1 MKDLK
6 QQLIEAGLVSKE
18 DARKASHDKRVRQKQ
33 QPPQAKRD
41 KQAPAAQPRQALTP
55 EQEAQRERDRALEA
69 QRQQARAD
77 KESRA
82 GARQKRKAAV
92 AKALAEGVLEQWEGR
107 RAYYFQVGD
116 SPRIDTLQVTEEA
129 ARRLEAGKAAILAG
143 GPGAPPF
150 TVITAGAAARVA
162 EVAADAIVCWH
173 RAS

>member
-18 DARKASHDKRVRQKQ
+18 DARKATHDKRVRHKQ

-41 KQAPAAQPRQALTP
+41 KQAKAAKPQPALTP
-55 EQEAQRERDRALEA
+55 EQEAQRERDRALNA
-69 QRQQARAD
+69 QRQQEQTD
-77 KESRA
+77 KASRA
-82 GARQKRKAAV
+82 GARQRRKAAL
-92 AKALAEGVLEQWEGR
+92 AKALEEGVLAQWEGR
-107 RAYYFQVGD
+107 RPYHFQVGA
-116 SPRIDTLQVTEEA
+116 SPRIHTLQVTEEA
-129 ARRLEAGKAAILAG
+129 ARRLESGKAAILAG
-143 GPGAPPF
+143 GAGAPPF

>member
-1 MKDLK
+1 VKDLR

-18 DARKASHDKRVRQKQ
+18 DARKASHDKRVRQKK
-33 QPPQAKRD
+33 QPPPAKRD
-41 KQAPAAQPRQALTP
+41 KQAQAAAPRPALTP

-69 QRQQARAD
+69 QRQQERTE

-82 GARQKRKAAV
+82 STKQKRKAAL
-92 AKALAEGVLEQWEGR
+92 AKALEDGVLAQWEGR
-107 RAYYFQVGD
+107 RAYHFQVGA
-116 SPRIDTLQVTEEA
+116 SARIDTLQVTEEA
-129 ARRLEAGKAAILAG
+129 ARRLEAGQAAIMAG
-143 GPGAPPF
+143 GPGAPPY